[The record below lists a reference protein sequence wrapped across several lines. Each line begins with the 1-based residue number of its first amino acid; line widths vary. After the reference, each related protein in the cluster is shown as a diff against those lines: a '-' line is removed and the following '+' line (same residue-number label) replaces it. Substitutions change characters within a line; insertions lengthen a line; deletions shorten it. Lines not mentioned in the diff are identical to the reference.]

1 MLSVVRDL
9 CSSCGSCLSGTSRG
23 SSSCS
28 VSCVVPRATHTDVIM
43 AFPLPCSPDLRLS
56 EADKVIDSQE
66 KSSQYIQISSLQ
78 IYLPLAFRTSAEL
91 LKKQVVRIAIPCWI
105 TQNDSSIRLW
115 NTTRAAWLFQRGHVF
130 FFPPLWGRKLRW
142 GLAVWQAWD
151 WLSKP
156 DWPPTGSRLASG
168 SSSPSC
174 LFKDFK

>member
-1 MLSVVRDL
+1 MISGFLTVVVHAVHSMLSVVRDL

-43 AFPLPCSPDLRLS
+43 AFPLPCSLDLRLS

-115 NTTRAAWLFQRGHVF
+115 NTTRAA
-130 FFPPLWGRKLRW
+130 
-142 GLAVWQAWD
+142 
-151 WLSKP
+151 
-156 DWPPTGSRLASG
+156 
-168 SSSPSC
+168 
-174 LFKDFK
+174 